1 MTERSLRE
9 MLLVLLFNTVKKK
22 IIIITIKIKDSSKQQ

>member
-9 MLLVLLFNTVKKK
+9 MLLVLLFNTVKK